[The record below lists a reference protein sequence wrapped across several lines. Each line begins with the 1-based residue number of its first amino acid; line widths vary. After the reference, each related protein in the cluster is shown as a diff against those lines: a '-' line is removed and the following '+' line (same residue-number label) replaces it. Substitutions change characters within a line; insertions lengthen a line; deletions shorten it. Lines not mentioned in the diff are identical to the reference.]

1 MSDIRIRRV
10 ESLIRDEVSTM
21 IMKGIIKNPNV
32 NTLIS
37 ISRVVVSK
45 DLSHAKLFVSSFEN
59 RNKALRAVAGLNR
72 AAGFIQG
79 RLGKKLHMRTIPKLD
94 FRYDDSIEHGF
105 EVNRI
110 INEVTKEDE
119 ES

>member
-1 MSDIRIRRV
+1 MSDVRIRRV
-10 ESLIRDEVSTM
+10 ESLIRDEISKM

-37 ISRVVVSK
+37 ITRVEVSK

-72 AAGFIQG
+72 AVGFIQG
-79 RLGKKLHMRTIPKLD
+79 VLGKKLHMRTIPKLN
-94 FRYDDSIEHGF
+94 FIYDDSIEHGF
-105 EVNRI
+105 EVNKI
-110 INEVTKEDE
+110 IDEVVHDN
-119 ES
+119 